1 MLDKNNQHHQDSIN
15 THNYLEDVDLTNFW
29 WHGGSYWSPLVR
41 QEIFDELNQVDVEEG
56 ERKKKSDSN
65 LKVVCLFVS
74 MLALLSFAILT
85 QANSVTHVL
94 RNVARISVQQA
105 NQFNN
110 Q

>member
-1 MLDKNNQHHQDSIN
+1 MSERDNQYHQKSKN
-15 THNYLEDVDLTNFW
+15 THYSLEDMDLTNYW

-56 ERKKKSDSN
+56 EQKKKSDSN
-65 LKVVCLFVS
+65 LKMACLFVS
-74 MLALLSFAILT
+74 TLALLSFGILT
-85 QANSVTHVL
+85 QANSVTHAL

-105 NQFNN
+105 TQFNN